1 MDNIQHFFACCESMV
16 CYGFQREAQKIAE
29 RLAHEL
35 YNKPPKLVVE
45 TSKPAPDPSIRISSN
60 KTLRSGL
67 LDTEKNS
74 VASSPNMWHRRS
86 ITSSIT
92 PPSRD
97 ELNTCKKIIINLRR
111 TLFVLKCL
119 LKDMPVCPI
128 STMKAYDYE
137 NQSFKFKESSIALKL
152 AINTLLNPRS
162 PAPTKQMEV
171 QILILVGISCLLD

>member
-1 MDNIQHFFACCESMV
+1 MV
-16 CYGFQREAQKIAE
+16 AE
-29 RLAHEL
+29 RLAHEF

-45 TSKPAPDPSIRISSN
+45 TNKPVTDSTIRVPYQKSFRSN
-60 KTLRSGL
+60 VLEQ
-67 LDTEKNS
+67 EKNTI
-74 VASSPNMWHRRS
+74 ASSPNMWHRRS
-86 ITSSIT
+86 ITSAIT

-119 LKDMPVCPI
+119 LKDMSVCPI

-137 NQSFKFKESSIALKL
+137 NQSFKFKEESIALKL

-171 QILILVGISCLLD
+171 QILILVGFSVFIKLLV